1 MYFGKGFESAF
12 QSQSHPCICS
22 QSQVWMKSAY
32 EKRKRKTNLSKVSQ
46 LLQEANLEIKTKQ
59 NKKHT
64 QKTRVK
70 LFFELFAYL
79 LWLYLTAVKQKFN
92 LKGVNKI
99 KRTEINFTVKLQV
112 SILKQV
118 YEKILSSD

>member
-1 MYFGKGFESAF
+1 MYFGQGFQSAF

-59 NKKHT
+59 NKKQT
-64 QKTRVK
+64 QKNKSKT
-70 LFFELFAYL
+70 L
-79 LWLYLTAVKQKFN
+79 L
-92 LKGVNKI
+92 
-99 KRTEINFTVKLQV
+99 
-112 SILKQV
+112 
-118 YEKILSSD
+118 

>member
-1 MYFGKGFESAF
+1 MYFSQGFESAF

-79 LWLYLTAVKQKFN
+79 TAVKQKFN